1 MKGIYFMKTQNH
13 IGLLLS
19 LFFSIAPLAQAQNSV
34 FYVSESDSSFLLPD
48 FGLELSQLSFIKNNE
63 YFNDISDG
71 LTLLGAQVHPEFI
84 YKPSERTQF
93 RSGLFLFKHFGEE
106 SIDKAIPTFSF
117 KYVNEKHRFT
127 IGNLFARDN
136 HRMIEPM
143 MASEKLLSSD
153 VLESGIAYQYT
164 SMKVRSELW
173 LDWENYIRKQDNE
186 REVFT
191 LGSVSRVTISDHL
204 SLPIQF
210 LLQHKGGQ
218 INKRYNSD
226 TKNSAGTSNAWNAS
240 LGIEYKLLNFLNNE
254 FLLSYYFLHHQ
265 TASNLLEYPFEK
277 GDAHYLTLNYKLKD
291 VNFLLGYYQADQF
304 VSLKG
309 NEMFQTYS
317 QKTNINYWNGVLDQ
331 TYLALTEPDRELM
344 FTKLFYEKIL
354 APKVKLGIQW
364 EGFLQL
370 NDSSPSL
377 ATEKNKKHQLDHSF
391 GIYIIF
397 NDVFEL

>member
-1 MKGIYFMKTQNH
+1 MNGIYFMKTQNH

-34 FYVSESDSSFLLPD
+34 FYASESDNSFLLPD
-48 FGLELSQLSFIKNNE
+48 FGLEVSQLSFIKNNE

-106 SIDKAIPTFSF
+106 TIDKALPTFSF
-117 KYVNEKHRFT
+117 KYVNDKHRFT
-127 IGNLFARDN
+127 IGNLYARDN
-136 HRMIEPM
+136 HRLIEPLM
-143 MASEKLLSSD
+143 GSEKILGSE
-153 VLESGIAYQYT
+153 VLETGIAYQYA
-164 SMKVRSELW
+164 SQKVESEFW
-173 LDWENYIRKQDNE
+173 LDWENYIRKQDDK

-191 LGSVSRVTISDHL
+191 FGSVSRVTISDHL

-226 TKNSAGTSNAWNAS
+226 TQSSAGSSHAFNAS
-240 LGIEYKLLNFLNNE
+240 LGLEYKHLNALNNE
-254 FLLSYYFLHHQ
+254 FVLSYYFLHHQ

-277 GDAHYLTLNYKLKD
+277 GEAHYLTLNYKVKD

-304 VSLKG
+304 VTLKG

-317 QKTNINYWNGVLDQ
+317 LKTNVNYWNGVLDQ
-331 TYLALTEPDRELM
+331 KYSELTEPHRELM
-344 FTKLFYEKIL
+344 FAKLFFEKIL
-354 APKVKLGIQW
+354 APKVKLGLQL

-370 NDSSPSL
+370 NDSDPSL
-377 ATEKNKKHQLDHSF
+377 GAEKNKKHQLDHSF
-391 GIYIIF
+391 GIYVIF
-397 NDVFEL
+397 NDVFKF